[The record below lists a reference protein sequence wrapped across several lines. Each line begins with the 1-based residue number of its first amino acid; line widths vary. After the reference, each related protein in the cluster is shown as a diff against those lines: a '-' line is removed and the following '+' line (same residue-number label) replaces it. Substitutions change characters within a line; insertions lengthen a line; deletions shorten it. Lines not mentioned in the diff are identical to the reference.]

1 MEYVKV
7 QKRSIIEKVEMSSP
21 NSLVLL
27 LCSLSLYLVL
37 VAARKEFVV
46 DTSEDNYHTLR
57 LTSLFPS
64 STCNPSNKDGKK
76 RGSLEVVHKHGPCS
90 KFSKDIVKPLTIEEI
105 ITQDQLRVSSL
116 RARLTTNTSKQDMLD
131 SKTTLPAKSGSTIG
145 SGNYIVTVGFGTP
158 KKDLTLIFDTG
169 SDLTWIQCQPCAGE
183 CYNQQEP
190 IFDPSMSTTYT
201 NISCTS
207 TECSALL
214 SATGFEPRCFT
225 STCVYTIKYGD
236 GSFTAGFFGKEKLT
250 ISSKDVVNNFYFG
263 CGQDNEGL
271 FRGFAGLLGLGQDKL
286 SIVSQAANKYGN
298 VFSYCLPS
306 SSSTG
311 YLTFGN
317 NGTSSKVKYTPFTTL
332 GGSLYGLELV
342 DLYVG
347 GTKLTISPTV
357 FKTSGMIIDSGTVIT
372 RLPPTAYSAL
382 REAFMAQMTD
392 YPTTTGTDLFD
403 TCYDLSNFQS
413 IKVPTIGVLWG
424 ADTHVDVPLSG
435 IFIVYDKSQV
445 CLAFAGNDNDNA
457 IGIWGN
463 TQQKTMD
470 VVYDLG
476 AKKIGFASGGCA

>member
-1 MEYVKV
+1 
-7 QKRSIIEKVEMSSP
+7 MSSP
-21 NSLVLL
+21 TSLILL
-27 LCSLSLYLVL
+27 LCSLSLYIFL
-37 VAARKEFVV
+37 VAARNEFVV
-46 DTSEDNYHTLR
+46 ETSEDNYHTLR

-64 STCNPSNKDGKK
+64 SICNPSNKGDKK

-90 KFSKDIVKPLTIEEI
+90 KFNKDMVKPLTIEEI
-105 ITQDQLRVSSL
+105 ITQDQSRVNSL
-116 RARLTTNTSKQDMLD
+116 RAKLTTNTSKQETLD
-131 SKTTLPAKSGSTIG
+131 SKTTLPAKSGSTLG

-207 TECSALL
+207 TECSGLA
-214 SATGFEPRCFT
+214 SATRNRPRCIS
-225 STCVYTIKYGD
+225 STCVYSIGYGD
-236 GSFTAGFFGKEKLT
+236 GSFTIGFFGKEKLT

-286 SIVSQAANKYGN
+286 SIVSQAANKYGK
-298 VFSYCLPS
+298 VFSYCLPT

-317 NGTSSKVKYTPFTTL
+317 SGTSSKVKYTPFTTI

-342 DLYVG
+342 SIYVG
-347 GTKLTISPTV
+347 GTKVPISPTV

-372 RLPPTAYSAL
+372 RLPHTAYSAL
-382 REAFMAQMTD
+382 RDAFRAQMAE
-392 YPTTTGTDLFD
+392 YPLTIPLAIFD
-403 TCYDLSNFQS
+403 TCYDFSNYQTVR
-413 IKVPTIGVLWG
+413 VPKIGVLWG
-424 ADTHVDVPLSG
+424 KNTYVDVPLSG
-435 IFIVYDKSQV
+435 IFIAFDISQV
-445 CLAFAGNDNDNA
+445 CLAFAGNDDDNH

-463 TQQKTMD
+463 TQQKTMA
-470 VVYDLG
+470 VVYNLG
-476 AKKIGFASGGCA
+476 ARKIGFASGGCA